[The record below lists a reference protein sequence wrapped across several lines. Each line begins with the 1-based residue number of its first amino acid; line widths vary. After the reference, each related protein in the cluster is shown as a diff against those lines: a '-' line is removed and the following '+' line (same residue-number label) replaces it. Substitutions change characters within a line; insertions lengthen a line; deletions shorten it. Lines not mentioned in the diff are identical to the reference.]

1 MTLLTRRRF
10 ASLAA
15 AAGLAAGCAPRGAI
29 TMASPPPGLDGT
41 IAHIVVATSRR
52 EVEGQPIFTRARAT
66 PPTFAT
72 FDVWVP
78 PEHAL
83 GSVTFPEKQPPNF
96 ATDFVT
102 LGARRLSGEAAFI
115 RAVNDS
121 LAANPQ
127 YEGRASLFVHG
138 YNTNFAEGLYR
149 HAQIYTDYGKRAAP
163 VQFAWPS
170 AASAKGYVY
179 DRESVLYSRDA
190 LEQTIAALART
201 NAREINLIAH
211 SMGCLLMMETLRTM
225 ARIGYPEVFSRIN
238 AVLLLSP
245 DIEIDVF
252 RIQAPPVIARG
263 VPIFVVVSTRDRA
276 LMLAMMVRAER
287 TPRVGSISSPEELGI
302 DDVTVIDLSNVNAGG
317 GMGHFALARS
327 PELIELL
334 RGLREN
340 GIDVLDESRQR
351 GLFETGVSLIQR
363 GADLLVEPL
372 SPMGQ

>member
-10 ASLAA
+10 ATLA
-15 AAGLAAGCAPRGAI
+15 AAGLVAGCGPRGGI
-29 TMASPPPGLDGT
+29 TMAEAPAGLDGT
-41 IAHIVVATSRR
+41 VAHIVVATSRR

-78 PEHAL
+78 PERAI
-83 GSVTFPEKQPPNF
+83 GSVKFPDEQPPDF

-102 LGARRLSGEAAFI
+102 LRARRLSGEAAFI
-115 RAVNDS
+115 QAVNAS

-127 YEGRASLFVHG
+127 YGGRVSLFVHG
-138 YNTNFAEGLYR
+138 FNTNFAEGLYR
-149 HAQIYTDYGKRAAP
+149 QAQIYTDYGKRAAP

-170 AASAKGYVY
+170 AASAKGYIY

-190 LEQTIAALART
+190 LEETIAALART
-201 NAREINLIAH
+201 DAREINLIAH
-211 SMGCLLMMETLRTM
+211 SMGSLLLMETLRQM
-225 ARIGYPEVFSRIN
+225 ARSGYPEVFARIN

-252 RIQAPPVIARG
+252 RTQAPPVIARG
-263 VPIFVVVSTRDRA
+263 VPVIVVVSTRDRA
-276 LMLAMMVRAER
+276 LMLSMVMRTER
-287 TPRVGSISSPEELGI
+287 TPRVGAISSPEELGI
-302 DDVTVIDLSNVNAGG
+302 DDVTVIDLSNVDAGG
-317 GMGHFALARS
+317 GMGHFAVARS
-327 PELIELL
+327 PELIGVL

-340 GIDVLDESRQR
+340 GVDVLEESRQR
-351 GLFETGVSLIQR
+351 GLFEGGVSLIQQ
-363 GADLLVEPL
+363 GADMLVAPL